1 MIRVLLADDHAVV
14 RKGLREI
21 LTEEFPDITID
32 EASTG
37 QETFHKVQKKEY
49 ELVILDIKM
58 PGRSGLDVLGDI
70 KAICPKTKVLMLSMF
85 PEKEYAIQALR
96 GGAIGYLVKDSDLT
110 ELIEATRTALS
121 GKRYVGREFGRELA
135 EMVAKGK
142 EEVAHTSLSN
152 REFEI
157 LCMIGAGK
165 KPKAIAEELYLGQST
180 VYTYRLRILK
190 KLRLKTDTE
199 LVRYVLEHKLL
210 G

>member
-85 PEKEYAIQALR
+85 PEKEYAMQALR

-110 ELIEATRTALS
+110 ELIKATKAALS

-135 EMVAKGK
+135 DRVAKGT
-142 EEVAHTSLSN
+142 EEAYAALTN
-152 REFEI
+152 REFEV
-157 LCMIGAGK
+157 LCMIGAGR
-165 KPKAIAEELYLGQST
+165 KPKAIAEELYLGRST
-180 VYTYRLRILK
+180 VYTYRSRILK